1 MYIPKKPPAVRLISD
16 TGDQWGFASL
26 GELVDHYGLRWIE
39 RYVGPQFRVRNGA
52 APEHC
57 PELPAWSEYSFIL
70 RDAEDNVVTAKDCEA
85 FIYERYD
92 RWRRER
98 KVERRYPFKR
108 VSPVPNIHRYSAG
121 RHYFR
126 AIRTFPSHRAAAA
139 VIASEGEPP
148 FRGRRS
154 SQLPNAWDDIQ
165 LGSWRDK
172 GWKRHRRAQWAPRHE
187 RGLRRRARWASIRVL
202 GNEAETDQR

>member
-1 MYIPKKPPAVRLISD
+1 MYTPKNLPAVRLISD

-26 GELVDHYGLRWIE
+26 GEFVDHYGLRWIQ
-39 RYVGPQFRVRNGA
+39 RSIGPQFKVRNRFV
-52 APEHC
+52 PEC
-57 PELPAWSEYSFIL
+57 PDLPSWSEYPFVL
-70 RDAEDNVVTAKDCEA
+70 RDAEGNVVTAKDCEA

-98 KVERRYPFKR
+98 KVARRYPFNR
-108 VSPVPNIHRYSAG
+108 PAPIPGIHHYPAG
-121 RHYFR
+121 GRFFR
-126 AIRTFPSHRAAAA
+126 AIKTFPSHRAAAA
-139 VIASEGEPP
+139 VIQSEGEPP

-154 SQLPNAWDDIQ
+154 SELPNAWDDIQ
-165 LGSWRDK
+165 IGSWRDK

-187 RGLRRRARWASIRVL
+187 RSLRRRARGASIRGL